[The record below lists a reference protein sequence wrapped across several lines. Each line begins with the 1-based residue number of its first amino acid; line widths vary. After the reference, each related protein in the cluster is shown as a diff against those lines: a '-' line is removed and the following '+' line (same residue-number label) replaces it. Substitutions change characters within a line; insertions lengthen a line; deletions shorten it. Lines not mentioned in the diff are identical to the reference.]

1 MLTDP
6 VELNPVKDPKYF
18 KTIKVAQ
25 GARQEIVFQL
35 TDSNGVKLNLSN
47 KETVK
52 ADKDQED
59 GDGLDAQNPGFPDG
73 IRPKGPWPDASI
85 RMVVSP
91 GYGEEALFTVE
102 GTISDYVEGKVLFHL
117 TDKELSVAGLYIGE
131 IGLFRG
137 DILQSRWPL
146 YLNIEQSL
154 FARTQSSERKGVISI
169 AEVRLFMRDLD
180 ASFND
185 VLEELEFKDVEI
197 AACIRRPVDV
207 WNELLPFEPVLQ
219 YKYAAFPFRDNWI
232 RATTGYLLELASH
245 WYRRNDLPVA
255 AGGVQVSDRDKHKTY
270 EPKSKEL
277 REEYLAWAKQMK
289 AAMSA
294 RLAFGSMQ
302 STFPRTNNWR

>member
-1 MLTDP
+1 MITDP
-6 VELNPVKDPKYF
+6 VVLNPIKEPKYF
-18 KTIKVAQ
+18 KTVKVAQ

-35 TDSNGVKLNLSN
+35 TDTNGSALNLSD

-52 ADKDQED
+52 ADKCQED

-91 GYGEEALFTVE
+91 GYGEEPLFTVTGE
-102 GTISDYVEGKVLFHL
+102 VIDFVEGKVIFHL
-117 TDKELSVAGLYIGE
+117 TDKELGVAGLYMGE

-137 DILQSRWPL
+137 ELLQNRWPL

-154 FARTQSSERKGVISI
+154 FARTQPGSRKGVISI

-207 WNELLPFEPVLQ
+207 WNELLPFEPTLQ
-219 YKYAAFPFRDNWI
+219 YKYAAFPFRDAWI

-245 WYRRNDLPVA
+245 WYRRNDLSVSA
-255 AGGVQVSDRDKHKTY
+255 AGVQVSDRDKHRTY
-270 EPKSKEL
+270 EPKSMQL
-277 REEYLAWAKQMK
+277 IQEYQAWAKQTK
-289 AAMSA
+289 AALSA

-302 STFPRTNNWR
+302 STFPRSNMWR

>member
-6 VELNPVKDPKYF
+6 VVLNPVKDPKYF
-18 KTIKVAQ
+18 KTVKVAQ

-73 IRPKGPWPDASI
+73 IQPKGPWPDASI
-85 RMVVSP
+85 RMIVSP
-91 GYGEEALFTVE
+91 GYGEETLFTVE
-102 GTISDYVEGKVLFHL
+102 GVVTDFVEGKVLFHL
-117 TDKELSVAGLYIGE
+117 TDKELSTAGLYIGE

-137 DILQSRWPL
+137 EILQSRWPI

-154 FARTQSSERKGVISI
+154 FASSQPVSRKGVISI
-169 AEVRLFMRDLD
+169 AEVRLFLRDLD

-219 YKYAAFPFRDNWI
+219 YKYAAFPFRDAWI

-255 AGGVQVSDRDKHKTY
+255 AAGVQVSDRDKHKTY

-277 REEYLAWAKQMK
+277 RDAYLDWAKQTK
-289 AAMSA
+289 AALSA

-302 STFPRTNNWR
+302 STFPRSNIWR

>member
-1 MLTDP
+1 MITDP
-6 VELNPVKDPKYF
+6 VVLNPVKDPKYF
-18 KTIKVAQ
+18 KTVKVAQ

-59 GDGLDAQNPGFPDG
+59 GDGLDAQNPGFADG
-73 IRPKGPWPDASI
+73 IQPKGPWPDASI
-85 RMVVSP
+85 RMIVSP
-91 GYGEEALFTVE
+91 GYGEETLFTVE
-102 GTISDYVEGKVLFHL
+102 GVITDFVEGKVLFHL
-117 TDKELSVAGLYIGE
+117 TDKELATAGLYIGE

-137 DILQSRWPL
+137 EILQSRWPI

-154 FARTQSSERKGVISI
+154 FASSQPVSRKGVISI
-169 AEVRLFMRDLD
+169 AEVRLFLRDLD

-197 AACIRRPVDV
+197 AACIRRPVDI

-219 YKYAAFPFRDNWI
+219 YKYAAFPFRDAWI

-255 AGGVQVSDRDKHKTY
+255 AAGVQVSDRDKYKTY

-277 REEYLAWAKQMK
+277 REEYLAWAKQTK
-289 AAMSA
+289 AALSA

-302 STFPRTNNWR
+302 STFPRSNLWR